1 MPFEIPTALIVIGS
15 IALFFVFLFTVHAH
29 ITIEF
34 KDEFA
39 LSLRV
44 LGIPIRILPGKPKKY
59 KLKNYTLKKIRKRDA
74 KADKLKAKK
83 DAAKN
88 RILFLMFEFYII
100 PLEKPAAMWNMIS
113 YISAIP
119 FW

>member
-34 KDEFA
+34 KDEFT
-39 LSLRV
+39 LSLHV

-59 KLKNYTLKKIRKRDA
+59 KLKN
-74 KADKLKAKK
+74 
-83 DAAKN
+83 
-88 RILFLMFEFYII
+88 
-100 PLEKPAAMWNMIS
+100 
-113 YISAIP
+113 
-119 FW
+119 